1 MKKNSYLYHAGTSF
15 FFYFAF
21 ACYNAMLA
29 LYLSDIHFNAQQISL
44 ITSSAPLCS
53 IFAQPYL
60 GTLADRF
67 RSPRKVSLVALFI
80 TVVMNMIFMFSHQLI
95 ILLITSATI
104 LALFNAVT
112 PLTDRIGVSSPYDFG
127 KIRLWGSVGYAIS
140 AQLCGLVYDVIA
152 PISIFVIFLFGT
164 ITVLICIL
172 RVNDP

>member
-44 ITSSAPLCS
+44 ITSSAPLFS

-80 TVVMNMIFMFSHQLI
+80 TVVMNVIFMLSHQLI
-95 ILLITSATI
+95 I
-104 LALFNAVT
+104 
-112 PLTDRIGVSSPYDFG
+112 
-127 KIRLWGSVGYAIS
+127 
-140 AQLCGLVYDVIA
+140 
-152 PISIFVIFLFGT
+152 IFKSYMSF
-164 ITVLICIL
+164 
-172 RVNDP
+172 

>member
-1 MKKNSYLYHAGTSF
+1 MKKNSYMYHAGTSF

-44 ITSSAPLCS
+44 ITSSAPLFS

-80 TVVMNMIFMFSHQLI
+80 TVVMNMIFMKSRQYQIFVYVFVNHSHNCLN
-95 ILLITSATI
+95 TVYTI
-104 LALFNAVT
+104 
-112 PLTDRIGVSSPYDFG
+112 
-127 KIRLWGSVGYAIS
+127 
-140 AQLCGLVYDVIA
+140 
-152 PISIFVIFLFGT
+152 PISRSVIT
-164 ITVLICIL
+164 IS
-172 RVNDP
+172 